1 MELTINNKIIDK
13 INKSPYLT
21 RKNLELILGSNRRT
35 LDYRISSLIK
45 KNILTRLKTGFYISN
60 EYLEKETDNERYFE
74 YLGCILKEPSYV
86 SLRYA
91 LSKYNLIPESI
102 FDLTLVTTK
111 KTNRFSTAFKSFA
124 YKNITEKFYFGYNS
138 LSYKNKIINF
148 AYPYKAVFDLFYYT
162 KLNSKE
168 ELQDYVESSRI
179 NWDNLDKT
187 NKSRLRKLLKTSN
200 LKRMS
205 QLLEVL
211 QEQEIL

>member
-1 MELTINNKIIDK
+1 M
-13 INKSPYLT
+13 
-21 RKNLELILGSNRRT
+21 
-35 LDYRISSLIK
+35 
-45 KNILTRLKTGFYISN
+45 TRLKTGFYISN
-60 EYLEKETDNERYFE
+60 EYLEKEADNERYFE

-111 KTNRFSTAFKSFA
+111 KTNRFNTTLKSFV

-138 LSYKNKIINF
+138 LIYKNKIINF

-168 ELQDYVESSRI
+168 ELRDYVESSRI

-187 NKSRLRKLLKTSN
+187 NKSRLSKLLKTSN
-200 LKRMS
+200 LKKMS

-211 QEQEIL
+211 QEQKIL